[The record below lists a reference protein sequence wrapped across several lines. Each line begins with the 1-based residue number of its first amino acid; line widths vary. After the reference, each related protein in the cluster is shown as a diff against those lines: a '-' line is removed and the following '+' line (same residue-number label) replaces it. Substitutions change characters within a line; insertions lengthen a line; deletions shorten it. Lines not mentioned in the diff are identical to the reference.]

1 MEVDETDVVPH
12 SGAMPHPNLYVAP
25 MTEELSRQINDAV
38 NNSWRVDLHKDVT
51 PAAPEESDLSL
62 GLTQQESTWLK
73 MLMKGPV
80 VRSRARA
87 VEDAAYIKSLDVST
101 AHLREYDHRLF
112 ELLTPKQFYEEVDA
126 FFGRESSIDEQEA
139 EVDVHAQ
146 DDPDEICLVET
157 DRISPQKK
165 IQMSAVDYNDST
177 FQFGLGVEQHLS
189 GNVVDEKDEMNL
201 QQIFET
207 SQESGVGHDEGC
219 SEHEVMEPIT
229 PAEAVSLQVPDTE
242 FDMCAEE
249 PDYEPPESLEEPEY
263 EPPESFDSL
272 SPPRQDYT
280 LGPFMI
286 DNVGTFPH
294 MAPEAEITAHQTSH
308 SEFWREGLGP
318 AMFWLR
324 NSDQPMDLVTPEGNV
339 IPNLDMSADLQLEAE
354 LNASANEHN
363 TESPGPYTKLLKF
376 THDADSPITHEMH
389 CPGVKTQEPRL
400 AEYMYMSSSRKV
412 PISISPRTPLRET
425 RN

>member
-1 MEVDETDVVPH
+1 MEVDETDAVPH
-12 SGAMPHPNLYVAP
+12 SCAMSHPNLYVAP

-38 NNSWRVDLHKDVT
+38 TNSWRVDLHKDVT
-51 PAAPEESDLSL
+51 PPAPEESDISL

-80 VRSRARA
+80 LRSRARA
-87 VEDAAYIKSLDVST
+87 VEDAAYVKSLDVST
-101 AHLREYDHRLF
+101 AHLRESDRRLF

-126 FFGRESSIDEQEA
+126 FFGSETSPDE

-146 DDPDEICLVET
+146 DDADEICLVET
-157 DRISPQKK
+157 DRASPLKK
-165 IQMSAVDYNDST
+165 IQMSAVDYSGST
-177 FQFGLGVEQHLS
+177 TPFGLGVRQRLD
-189 GNVVDEKDEMNL
+189 GNVVHERDEMNL
-201 QQIFET
+201 QEIFELGH
-207 SQESGVGHDEGC
+207 ESGVGDDEGC

-229 PAEAVSLQVPDTE
+229 PAETVLLQVPDNE

-249 PDYEPPESLEEPEY
+249 LDY

-286 DNVGTFPH
+286 DNVDIFPH
-294 MAPEAEITAHQTSH
+294 MAPAAGITAHQTSH
-308 SEFWREGLGP
+308 SEFWQEGLGP
-318 AMFWLR
+318 AMFSLR
-324 NSDQPMDLVTPEGNV
+324 NSDQPLDLVTPEGNV
-339 IPNLDMSADLQLEAE
+339 VLDVDMSADLQLEAE

-376 THDADSPITHEMH
+376 THDDDSPITHEMH
-389 CPGVKTQEPRL
+389 CPGVKTQEPGL
-400 AEYMYMSSSRKV
+400 AEYMYTSPLIKV
-412 PISISPRTPLRET
+412 LISIPPPTRLRET